1 MADEKL
7 LPLTYH
13 LAELRTRLIRS
24 FIAIGIGFLVSYAY
38 VGQIFEFLMAPM
50 LHAMPAGSTLVFTNL
65 TEGFFTYFKLAL
77 TSGICLA
84 FPVILYQLWRFIAPG
99 LLEHERR
106 YALPFA
112 ISVTAFFLLGAS
124 FCYYVVFPSTFR
136 FLMGFSSDILRPMPS
151 MKEYLSFSSKMLLI
165 FGLIFEYPPIVFFL
179 AKVGVL
185 RGSWLVKQRRY
196 AIILIFVISAVITP
210 PDVVSQILMALPMMA
225 LYELGIIIAK
235 VVGKE
240 EMSPA

>member
-1 MADEKL
+1 MAGEKL
-7 LPLTYH
+7 LPLTSH

-24 FIAIGIGFLVSYAY
+24 FIAIGIGFLISYAS
-38 VGQIFEFLMAPM
+38 VEQIFEFLMRPM
-50 LHAMPAGSTLVFTNL
+50 IQAMPAGSTLVFTNL

-84 FPVILYQLWRFIAPG
+84 FPVILYQLWRFISPG
-99 LLEHERR
+99 LLEHET
-106 YALPFA
+106 
-112 ISVTAFFLLGAS
+112 VTSFFLLGAV

-136 FLMGFSSDILRPMPS
+136 FLISFSSDILKPMPS
-151 MKEYLSFSSKMLLI
+151 IKEYLSFSSKMLLI

-185 RGSWLVKQRRY
+185 KGSWLAKQRRY

-210 PDVVSQILMALPMMA
+210 PDVVSQILMALPMMG
-225 LYELGIIIAK
+225 LYELGIVIAK
-235 VVGKE
+235 VVGKKE
-240 EMSPA
+240 

>member
-7 LPLTYH
+7 PFTAH

-24 FIAIGIGFLVSYAY
+24 FIAVAVGFLISYAC
-38 VGQIFEFLMAPM
+38 VQQIFEFLMRPM
-50 LHAMPAGSTLVFTNL
+50 IQAMPPGSPLVFTSL

-106 YALPFA
+106 YALPF
-112 ISVTAFFLLGAS
+112 VFFVSSFFILGAS
-124 FCYYVVFPSTFR
+124 FAYYVVFPSIFR
-136 FLMGFSSDILRPMPS
+136 FLMSFSSDIVKPMPS
-151 MKEYLSFSSKMLLI
+151 MKDYLAFSSKMLLT
-165 FGLIFEYPPIVFFL
+165 FGLIFEYPPLVFFL
-179 AKVGVL
+179 AKVGIL
-185 RGSWLVKQRRY
+185 KGAWLARQRRY
-196 AIILIFVISAVITP
+196 AIILIFVLAAVITP
-210 PDVVSQILMALPMMA
+210 PDVVSQLLMALPMMV

-235 VVGKE
+235 VFGKK
-240 EMSPA
+240 

>member
-38 VGQIFEFLMAPM
+38 VEQIFEFLMRPM
-50 LHAMPAGSTLVFTNL
+50 LQAMPAGSTLVFTNL

-84 FPVILYQLWRFIAPG
+84 FPVILYQLWRFISPG

-112 ISVTAFFLLGAS
+112 LSVTAFFLLGAA

-136 FLMGFSSDILRPMPS
+136 FLMSFSSDILRPMPS
-151 MKEYLSFSSKMLLI
+151 IKSISPFHQRCSSYSDSYLNTRPLSFSWPRS
-165 FGLIFEYPPIVFFL
+165 
-179 AKVGVL
+179 
-185 RGSWLVKQRRY
+185 GS
-196 AIILIFVISAVITP
+196 
-210 PDVVSQILMALPMMA
+210 
-225 LYELGIIIAK
+225 
-235 VVGKE
+235 
-240 EMSPA
+240 

>member
-1 MADEKL
+1 MSDEKL
-7 LPLTYH
+7 PFTSH
-13 LAELRTRLIRS
+13 LAELRTRLISS
-24 FIAIGIGFLVSYAY
+24 FIAVGIGFLVSYAY
-38 VGQIFEFLMAPM
+38 VEQIFEFLMAPM
-50 LHAMPAGSTLVFTNL
+50 IQAMPAGSTLVFTNL

-112 ISVTAFFLLGAS
+112 ISVTAFFLLGTA
-124 FCYYVVFPSTFR
+124 FCYYVVFPSIFR
-136 FLMGFSSDILRPMPS
+136 FLMSFSSDILRPMPS
-151 MKEYLSFSSKMLLI
+151 IKEYLSFSTKLLLT
-165 FGLIFEYPPIVFFL
+165 FGLIFEFPPIVFFL

-185 RGSWLVKQRRY
+185 KGSWLVRQRRY
-196 AIILIFVISAVITP
+196 AIVLIFVISAVITP
-210 PDVVSQILMALPMMA
+210 PDVVSQILMALPMMV

-235 VVGKE
+235 VFGKKE
-240 EMSPA
+240 

>member
-38 VGQIFEFLMAPM
+38 VEQIFEFLMAPM
-50 LHAMPAGSTLVFTNL
+50 LQAMPAGSTLVFTNL
-65 TEGFFTYFKLAL
+65 TEGFFTYFKLSL

-112 ISVTAFFLLGAS
+112 ISVTSFFLLGAA

-136 FLMGFSSDILRPMPS
+136 FLRSFSSDILRPMPS
-151 MKEYLSFSSKMLLI
+151 IKEYLSFSSKMLLI

-179 AKVGVL
+179 AKVGML
-185 RGSWLVKQRRY
+185 KGSWLVKQRRY

-225 LYELGIIIAK
+225 LYELGIVIAK

>member
-7 LPLTYH
+7 PFTTH
-13 LAELRTRLIRS
+13 LAELRTRLITA
-24 FIAIGIGFLVSYAY
+24 FMAVGIGFLVSYAY
-38 VGQIFEFLMAPM
+38 VEQIFEFLMAPM
-50 LHAMPAGSTLVFTNL
+50 IQAMPAGSTLVFTNL

-112 ISVTAFFLLGAS
+112 ISVTAFFLLGTA
-124 FCYYVVFPSTFR
+124 FCYYVVFPSIFR
-136 FLMGFSSDILRPMPS
+136 FLMSFSSDILRPMPS
-151 MKEYLSFSSKMLLI
+151 IKEYLSFSTKLLLT
-165 FGLIFEYPPIVFFL
+165 FGLIFEFPPIVFFL

-185 RGSWLVKQRRY
+185 KGAWLARQRRY
-196 AIILIFVISAVITP
+196 AIVLIFVISAVITP
-210 PDVVSQILMALPMMA
+210 PDVVSQILMALPMMV

-235 VVGKE
+235 VFGKKD
-240 EMSPA
+240 